1 MKPGIYHDISNADYH
16 ATTAINAS
24 FLKSWIL
31 HSPFHAKH
39 GKNDISKLVADLG
52 TATHAMALQPD
63 ANLVEMSL
71 EKSRAT
77 KAYKEHEARCIE
89 QGKVLLPEKD
99 YKMVLSFIYG
109 IDGVNDD
116 GNYTGGLMGDPYCKK
131 LLTEKDRVCEA
142 SIFVKDPGTGQLLKA
157 RPDIYS
163 EKLGMMGDVKTCQD
177 ASPKKFG
184 REIFMRGYHLQAAH
198 YLICAEEHGLKI
210 KNWGFLAVSKT
221 WPYLAHFHMLEDYV
235 LDYAKNICR
244 EAYKEMKEAAES
256 GVYDTRWPPFSKH
269 ELPDYLDN

>member
-24 FLKSWIL
+24 FLKSWVL
-31 HSPFHAKH
+31 FSPFHAKY

-52 TATHAMALQPD
+52 TATHSMALQPEL
-63 ANLVEMSL
+63 NLVEMST
-71 EKSRAT
+71 EKTRAT

-89 QGKVLLPEKD
+89 EGKVLLPQKD
-99 YKMVLSFIYG
+99 FDMVQGLVNG
-109 IDGVNDD
+109 IVIEDGEVV
-116 GNYTGGLMGDPYCKK
+116 GGLLGDPHCKK

-142 SIFVKDPGTGQLLKA
+142 SIFVKDKGTGQLLKA

-177 ASPKKFG
+177 ASPRKFG

-198 YLICAEEHGLKI
+198 YLICAEEHGLEI
-210 KNWGFLAVSKT
+210 RNWGFLAVSKT
-221 WPYLAHFHMLEDYV
+221 WPYPAHFHMLEDYV

-244 EAYKEMKEAAES
+244 EAYKEMKEAAET
-256 GVYDTRWPPFSKH
+256 GVYDTRWPSFSKH

>member
-1 MKPGIYHDISNADYH
+1 MKPGIYKDIPNKDYH

-31 HSPFHAKH
+31 HSPFHAKY

-52 TATHAMALQPD
+52 TATHSMTLQPEL
-63 ANLVEMSL
+63 NLVEMST
-71 EKSRAT
+71 EKTRAT
-77 KAYKEHEARCIE
+77 KAYKEHEQRCIE
-89 QGKVLLPEKD
+89 EGKVLLTQKD
-99 YKMVLSFIYG
+99 YEMVQG
-109 IDGVNDD
+109 MCGGVEAEDGEIV
-116 GNYTGGLMGDPYCKK
+116 GGLMNDPHCKK

-142 SIFVKDPGTGQLLKA
+142 SIFVEDPGTSQLLKA

-177 ASPKKFG
+177 ASPRKFG

-198 YLICAEEHGLKI
+198 YLLCAQEHGLEI

-221 WPYLAHFHMLEDYV
+221 WPYPAHFHMLDDYV
-235 LDYAKNICR
+235 LDYSKQIVQA
-244 EAYKEMKEAAES
+244 AYRDIKEAAEH
-256 GVYDTRWPPFSKH
+256 GIYETRWPSFSTH
-269 ELPDYLDN
+269 ELPEYLDN

>member
-1 MKPGIYHDISNADYH
+1 MKPGIYYDISNKDYH

-31 HSPFHAKH
+31 HSPFHAKY

-52 TATHAMALQPD
+52 TATHSMTLQPEL
-63 ANLVEMSL
+63 NLVEMST
-71 EKSRAT
+71 EKTRAT

-89 QGKVLLPEKD
+89 EGKVLLPQKD
-99 YKMVLSFIYG
+99 FEMVQGLVN
-109 IDGVNDD
+109 GVETE
-116 GNYTGGLMGDPYCKK
+116 GGEIGGGLMNDPHCKK

-142 SIFVKDPGTGQLLKA
+142 SIFVEDPGTGQLLKA

-198 YLICAEEHGLKI
+198 YLLCAQEHGLEI
-210 KNWGFLAVSKT
+210 RNWGFLAVSKT
-221 WPYLAHFHMLEDYV
+221 WPYPAHFHMLDDYV
-235 LDYAKNICR
+235 LDYSKQIVQA
-244 EAYKEMKEAAES
+244 AYRDIKEAAEH
-256 GVYDTRWPPFSKH
+256 GIYETRWPSFSKH
-269 ELPDYLDN
+269 ELPEYLDN